1 MTSEGPNPPE
11 ETPETTLPP
20 EVPGQPETPPDPVQP
35 VPPPSVPP
43 PPPAD
48 QPLPPVQPP
57 PTPPVL
63 GEPISTGMSGC
74 AKAAIIGGAIV
85 VALGALAA
93 IAIFLFVRNFADDVE
108 ESFSEE
114 SCPFLTNEEASA
126 AVGEEVE
133 AASGDSLIGELLG
146 VIQDTRL
153 LSDSPSCFI
162 SGDDSAVQVWISVY
176 DGSDAA
182 EVFASW
188 ADVADG
194 EVVSQTTTQSGTLT
208 VETDAFRGEDVP
220 GLGEEAFCVDVGFT
234 ASGGVF
240 ARSDDRVVYVTVLAL
255 EENQGAEVL
264 DNSTCERAI
273 PIATAL
279 LN

>member
-1 MTSEGPNPPE
+1 
-11 ETPETTLPP
+11 
-20 EVPGQPETPPDPVQP
+20 
-35 VPPPSVPP
+35 
-43 PPPAD
+43 
-48 QPLPPVQPP
+48 
-57 PTPPVL
+57 
-63 GEPISTGMSGC
+63 MSGC
-74 AKAAIIGGAIV
+74 AKAAIIGGAII
-85 VALGALAA
+85 VALGV
-93 IAIFLFVRNFADDVE
+93 IAVIGIFFVFRSIGDEVE
-108 ESFSEE
+108 ESFSSE
-114 SCPFLTNEEASA
+114 SCPFMTNEEASA

-162 SGDDSAVQVWISVY
+162 SGDNSTVQIWISVY

-182 EVFASW
+182 DVFASW
-188 ADVADG
+188 AAVADG
-194 EVVSQTTTQSGTLT
+194 EIVSQTTTDSGTLT

-240 ARSDDRVVYVTVLAL
+240 ARSDDRVVYVTVLGF
-255 EENQGAEVL
+255 EENEGAEVF

-273 PIATAL
+273 PVATVL
-279 LN
+279 LG